1 MTEINWLLE
10 AEAIRQDIIAL
21 RQSFHMYPE
30 LAMEEERTVGIVEK
44 ALTGFGIKT
53 QRIAGTGLV
62 GLLEGA
68 APGKTVALRADMDA
82 LPLTDH
88 KKVPYASKIPG
99 KMHACGHDAHTASLL
114 GAARLLA
121 KYREQIEGTVK
132 FLFQPAEETTGGA
145 LPMIQ
150 AGAMEAPKVDAVFG
164 LHVSPEIE
172 AGKIGIIYGKAYAA
186 VDEFDAVIRGR
197 ESHGAAPQNGID
209 AIVVGAQA
217 LSALQTFVSRSLDP
231 NDAAVV
237 TVGKFNA
244 GYQRNIVADKAELA
258 GTIRTLEPA
267 TRELARQKVSS
278 ILGGVAESLGATAE
292 VTITPGY
299 PSVVNDDTMTDLV
312 KKSASAVLGEEN
324 VITLKKP
331 RLGGEDFAYFLQQAP
346 GSFYRLG
353 VGNAAKGIIQPA
365 HTHFFDIDEA
375 ALPLA
380 AALHAQI
387 AVDFLRAAAKS

>member
-1 MTEINWLLE
+1 
-10 AEAIRQDIIAL
+10 
-21 RQSFHMYPE
+21 
-30 LAMEEERTVGIVEK
+30 
-44 ALTGFGIKT
+44 
-53 QRIAGTGLV
+53 
-62 GLLEGA
+62 
-68 APGKTVALRADMDA
+68 
-82 LPLTDH
+82 
-88 KKVPYASKIPG
+88 
-99 KMHACGHDAHTASLL
+99 MHACGHDAHTASLL